1 MAFRY
6 HIVDLQ
12 GQQLS
17 LSCVHG
23 ILKTGQSSQLLQ
35 AIKPAIASPAND
47 KLAPALPASNMKV

>member
-35 AIKPAIASPAND
+35 AIKPAIAND